1 MTPNP
6 TPRPTRRAT
15 PWVVGLL
22 LLGGIAVLF
31 VVLRQGQAVS
41 AEVGDCLEQTGDDS
55 LTVVACDAP
64 TAEFTVLG
72 KLEGTTSI
80 QAGLFAC
87 SDFPATTTSYWEGKE
102 GVGELGTVLCLGP
115 AGG

>member
-1 MTPNP
+1 MTTDPSA
-6 TPRPTRRAT
+6 RRSSRVT

-22 LLGGIAVLF
+22 LVGGLAVLF
-31 VVLRQGQAVS
+31 FVLRQGQAVS
-41 AEVGDCLEQTGDDS
+41 ASVGDCLEQTGDDS

-64 TAEFTVLG
+64 TAEFAVLG
-72 KLEGTTSI
+72 KLEGRTSI

-87 SDFPATTTSYWEGKE
+87 SDFPASTTSYWEGKE

-115 AGG
+115 AG